1 MLELIDFLRSYDKSS
16 GKLTITYNTK
26 KIEIRWDFEEPGQ
39 ISLIKEDIDSLIE
52 GLQDQ
57 VENEDIDNYKVLENN
72 GYVYI
77 VVYL

>member
-1 MLELIDFLRSYDKSS
+1 MLELIDFLRSYDSS
-16 GKLTITYNTK
+16 GKLSITYNTK
-26 KIEIRWDFEEPGQ
+26 KIEIRWDFEEPDQ
-39 ISLIKEDIDSLIE
+39 ISTIKEDIDSLIE
-52 GLQDQ
+52 GLQEQ

>member
-16 GKLTITYNTK
+16 GKLSITYNTK
-26 KIEIRWDFEEPGQ
+26 KIEIRWDFEEPDQ
-39 ISLIKEDIDSLIE
+39 ISTIKEDIDSLIE
-52 GLQDQ
+52 GLKDR
-57 VENEDIDNYKVLENN
+57 VENGDIDNYKVLENN

>member
-16 GKLTITYNTK
+16 GKLSITYNTK
-26 KIEIRWDFEEPGQ
+26 KIEIRWDFEEPDQ
-39 ISLIKEDIDSLIE
+39 ISSIKEGIDSLIE
-52 GLQDQ
+52 GLKEQ

>member
-1 MLELIDFLRSYDKSS
+1 MLELIDFLRSYGKSS
-16 GKLTITYNTK
+16 GKLSITYNTK
-26 KIEIRWDFEEPGQ
+26 KIEIRWDFEEPDQ
-39 ISLIKEDIDSLIE
+39 ISTIKEDIDSLIE
-52 GLQDQ
+52 GLQEQ

>member
-16 GKLTITYNTK
+16 GKLSITYNTK

>member
-16 GKLTITYNTK
+16 GKLSIIYNTK
-26 KIEIRWDFEEPGQ
+26 KIEIRWDFEEPDQ
-39 ISLIKEDIDSLIE
+39 ISSIKEDIDSLIE
-52 GLQDQ
+52 GLKEQ

>member
-16 GKLTITYNTK
+16 GKLSIIYNTK
-26 KIEIRWDFEEPGQ
+26 KIEIRWDFEESDQ
-39 ISLIKEDIDSLIE
+39 ISTIKEDIDSLIE
-52 GLQDQ
+52 GLQEQ

>member
-16 GKLTITYNTK
+16 GKLSITYNTK
-26 KIEIRWDFEEPGQ
+26 KIEIRWDFEEPDQ
-39 ISLIKEDIDSLIE
+39 IASIKEDIDSLIE
-52 GLQDQ
+52 GLKDQ
-57 VENEDIDNYKVLENN
+57 VGNGDIDNYKVLENN